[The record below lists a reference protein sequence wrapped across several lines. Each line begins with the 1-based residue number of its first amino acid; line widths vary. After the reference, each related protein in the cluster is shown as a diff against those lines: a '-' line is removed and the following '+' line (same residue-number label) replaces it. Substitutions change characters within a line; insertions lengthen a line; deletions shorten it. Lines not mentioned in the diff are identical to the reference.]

1 MNPDRQT
8 IAVLSPLLT
17 LAVVALFVRGPCY
30 NPEEVPPVRDAGVT
44 PIRAR
49 ADAGVQPTRLR
60 IVNGCGQPLW
70 IFWQLGY
77 MGGQMPVPH
86 QTLLSGPGDHVDY
99 PIPDQGLAGT
109 RFWAGYGCDSTGNNC
124 RIGQSGG
131 PANQGFTCPPWG
143 CAPPIDS
150 KFEGTFGCMPY
161 VPEGACLLNPS
172 SPTHDPLPRT
182 DGRDTS
188 AVDGFTLPYRVRV
201 IGHCGRGPTNGVI
214 DCSALSMA
222 SCPTFEN
229 LSSNGQYPALSSVDM
244 RLLTPTDAGHRPAG
258 CYSDCARLT
267 FSQWSGMGYTPNSP
281 QALSYC
287 CPTPPVTPAACS
299 SGPVA
304 QTGYTRLIHQQCPQ
318 VYGYA
323 YDDGTGNWTCDAGTK
338 YEVTFYCPR

>member
-1 MNPDRQT
+1 MKFSRPAV
-8 IAVLSPLLT
+8 IALSALIT
-17 LAVVALFVRGPCY
+17 LVSVVLFVRKVC
-30 NPEEVPPVRDAGVT
+30 VPPVRVGAV
-44 PIRAR
+44 PV

-60 IVNGCGQPLW
+60 VVSGCGHALW
-70 IFWQLGY
+70 IFWQSGY
-77 MGGQMPVPH
+77 HGGRMPVPH
-86 QTLLSGPGDHVDY
+86 QTLLAHPGDYVDY

-109 RFWAGYGCDSTGNNC
+109 RFWAGYGCDGTGNNC
-124 RIGQSGG
+124 LIGQSGG
-131 PANQGFTCPPWG
+131 PADQGFICPPWG
-143 CAPPIDS
+143 CSPPIDS

-161 VPEGACLLNPS
+161 VPTGACLINPS
-172 SPTHDPLPRT
+172 SPTQEPLPRT
-182 DGRDTS
+182 DGWDTS

-214 DCSALSMA
+214 DCSGLSMA
-222 SCPTFEN
+222 ACPSTED
-229 LSSNGQYPALSSVDM
+229 LSTNGQYPALASVDM
-244 RLLTPTDAGHRPAG
+244 MLHTPADAGHRLAG

-267 FSQWSGMGYTPNSP
+267 FSQWGGMSYTPNSP

-304 QTGYTRLIHQQCPQ
+304 QTAYTRLIHQQCPQ